1 MSLLQYLRDK
11 KEVVERL
18 KAKGLLNPDEVE
30 ILEELGILRNKK
42 EMV

>member
-1 MSLLQYLRDK
+1 MSLLGDLRSK

-30 ILEELGILRNKK
+30 ILEELGILGDKK
-42 EMV
+42 ERV